1 MRVANVRNRIDI
13 MNISHVQTDEN
24 IADTDKELS
33 ASLEYI
39 FKKTTEEVLK
49 FNDKKAVVKIGVMK
63 DGVLLC
69 RDSVQ
74 AFSAAY

>member
-1 MRVANVRNRIDI
+1 MKGFRAEGFLTKSNKVMVL
-13 MNISHVQTDEN
+13 TDE
-24 IADTDKELS
+24 ELN
-33 ASLEYI
+33 ASLEN
-39 FKKTTEEVLK
+39 KKTTEEDLK

-74 AFSAAY
+74 AFSAAC